1 MVNERPDGKTD
12 AHFGRSGALTG
23 VKHMGREIST
33 RDELGT
39 DSLRSNHGWVVSE
52 IFPVSEQMREMVL
65 TLRNVSVVS
74 NARNRALFGADPPRP
89 SPGTP
94 PAPLVS
100 RASGGADHQSILLS
114 SGMSS
119 SLVLESEHNKNVC
132 PHGSNTSSPHTMADT
147 KPRLAARDAP
157 NSAACAVR
165 KEPSV
170 VVIDNDWTP
179 KDEAIKQLVSLDEN
193 WPRFT
198 KWPTN
203 EEAVAIFYAARDIH
217 GY

>member
-1 MVNERPDGKTD
+1 
-12 AHFGRSGALTG
+12 
-23 VKHMGREIST
+23 
-33 RDELGT
+33 
-39 DSLRSNHGWVVSE
+39 
-52 IFPVSEQMREMVL
+52 
-65 TLRNVSVVS
+65 
-74 NARNRALFGADPPRP
+74 
-89 SPGTP
+89 
-94 PAPLVS
+94 
-100 RASGGADHQSILLS
+100 
-114 SGMSS
+114 MSS
-119 SLVLESEHNKNVC
+119 SLVLESEHDENVC
-132 PHGSNTSSPHTMADT
+132 HHGSNISSPYTMAGT
-147 KPRLAARDAP
+147 MPKLATRGAP

-179 KDEAIKQLVSLDEN
+179 KDEAIKQLLSLDEN

>member
-1 MVNERPDGKTD
+1 M
-12 AHFGRSGALTG
+12 FRSCQT
-23 VKHMGREIST
+23 REIEPFSGRT
-33 RDELGT
+33 P
-39 DSLRSNHGWVVSE
+39 HV
-52 IFPVSEQMREMVL
+52 
-65 TLRNVSVVS
+65 
-74 NARNRALFGADPPRP
+74 PPQGP
-89 SPGTP
+89 LLLLSS
-94 PAPLVS
+94 PAPV
-100 RASGGADHQSILLS
+100 AVPTITHQSILLS